1 MFEDENGNRP
11 GDWMHKNQR
20 TKESANRIIKDPNA
34 KKWYQETFWIVV
46 FLFLFWPAG
55 VILAWR
61 SDWSLAVK
69 IIVSVLVAIYVAIAY
84 MTLTQAPSA

>member
-20 TKESANRIIKDPNA
+20 TKESVNRIIKDPNA

-55 VILAWR
+55 IILAWR
-61 SDWSLAVK
+61 
-69 IIVSVLVAIYVAIAY
+69 
-84 MTLTQAPSA
+84 

>member
-20 TKESANRIIKDPNA
+20 TKESVNRIIKDPNA

-46 FLFLFWPAG
+46 VGGEDHRICAG
-55 VILAWR
+55 GHLCGHSLYDPHPSPLCVI
-61 SDWSLAVK
+61 SL
-69 IIVSVLVAIYVAIAY
+69 Y
-84 MTLTQAPSA
+84 

>member
-20 TKESANRIIKDPNA
+20 TKESVNRIIKDPNA
-34 KKWYQETFWIVV
+34 KKWYQETFW
-46 FLFLFWPAG
+46 PAG

-61 SDWSLAVK
+61 SDWPLAVK